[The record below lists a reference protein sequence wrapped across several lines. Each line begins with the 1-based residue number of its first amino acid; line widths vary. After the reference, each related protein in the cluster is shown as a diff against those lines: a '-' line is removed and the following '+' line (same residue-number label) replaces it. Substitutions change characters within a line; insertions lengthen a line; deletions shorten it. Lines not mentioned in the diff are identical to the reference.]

1 MERRAGGG
9 GGGGGGGGR
18 RRGGGGGGGKT
29 QTKPSSWFLPDAP
42 SSKGRPWSVRRPH
55 RYPGSRNSLMT
66 PDGGLS
72 GVQPSLCHPA
82 LPRVGPKPS
91 DLHFQVEHVR
101 GPDPRPVSHLPAPPG
116 PGVPPSSQPHLV
128 PLWTAPPAGLLSL
141 LTQVDPAPLLLSG
154 IQPRVAFFLPPVF
167 LHPPPVG
174 SHGHLPRPLTMWLS
188 SHPAPS
194 AQPPAAPRP
203 PF

>member
-1 MERRAGGG
+1 MGGG
-9 GGGGGGGGR
+9 TA
-18 RRGGGGGGGKT
+18 RGGEWAWGAR

-116 PGVPPSSQPHLV
+116 AGGGGPPSQQPTSPGSAVDSAPCRPPVPPHPGGPSS
-128 PLWTAPPAGLLSL
+128 S
-141 LTQVDPAPLLLSG
+141 
-154 IQPRVAFFLPPVF
+154 PPVRNSTKSRVF
-167 LHPPPVG
+167 PPSCFSASSACRFPWTPPQP
-174 SHGHLPRPLTMWLS
+174 SLRPLTMWLS